1 MDIPNMQNAGS
12 LVVLGSINAD
22 HILNL
27 QSFPS
32 PGETVTGNHYQ
43 VAFGGKGANQAV
55 AAGRSGANI
64 AFIACTGDDSIGESV
79 RQQLATDNIDISPV
93 SVIKGEST
101 GVALIFVNGEG
112 ENVIGIHAGA
122 NAALS
127 PALVEAQRERIANAS
142 ALLMQLESPLESV
155 MAAAKIAHQNKTIVA
170 LNPAPARELPDE
182 LLALVDIIT
191 PNETEAEKLTGIR
204 VENDED
210 AAKAAQV
217 LHEKGIRTVLIT
229 LGSRG
234 VWASVNGEGQRV
246 PGFRVQAVDTIA
258 AGDTFNGA
266 LITALLEEKPLP
278 EAIRFAHAAAAITAK
293 VEAAIKE
300 LNYAPSALARSLKL
314 NQTHTIG
321 MLITASTNPFYSE
334 LVRGVERSCF
344 ERGYSLV
351 LCNTEGDEQRMNRNL
366 ETLMQKRVDGLLL
379 LCTETHQPSREIMQ
393 RYPTVP
399 TVMMDWAPFDGDS
412 DLIQDNSLL
421 GGDLATQYLIDKG
434 HTRIACITGPL
445 DKTPARLRLEG
456 YRAAMKRAGLNI
468 PDGYEVTGD
477 FEFNGGFDAM
487 RQLLS
492 HPLRPQAVFTGNDA
506 MAVGVYQALYQAELQ
521 VPQDI
526 AVIGYDD
533 IELASFMTP
542 PLTTIH
548 QPKDEL
554 GELAIDVLIHRI
566 TQPTLQQQRLQLTP
580 ILMERGSA

>member
-1 MDIPNMQNAGS
+1 MQNAGS

-27 QSFPS
+27 QSFPT

-79 RQQLATDNIDISPV
+79 RQQLATDNIDITPV